1 MAYSFVATWK
11 IVSRFESPSTN
22 RSKVKGLGCKA
33 ETPVSPKWSEV
44 WFSSSRVQGVERV
57 SEGWRPG
64 QGRKVRALTADWH
77 LSIFTPPPHTRH
89 LQPTRPEYR
98 NHSRR
103 DGKKPVE
110 IWTSFVKQII
120 FLLNWNVSSKQQG
133 STAGQNINHLLTIY
147 EFQFPGTSPRPNWS
161 WMMLLSVS
169 PKMLIKCVS
178 GAALVYTI
186 DLLSGLHVWDISRIS
201 SDSDSKT
208 EPGALLRCPTSI
220 QPNWARYISSRNVRG
235 VWQCPEWRVQYLERV
250 PTSAFFS

>member
-1 MAYSFVATWK
+1 MENHPSLWK
-11 IVSRFESPSTN
+11 PINKLVLGLG
-22 RSKVKGLGCKA
+22 SKVKQKRFCRQK
-33 ETPVSPKWSEV
+33 E
-44 WFSSSRVQGVERV
+44 WFSRVQGVERV

-64 QGRKVRALTADWH
+64 QGRKVRARTADWH

-89 LQPTRPEYR
+89 PTQPEYR

-103 DGKKPVE
+103 DGKNPVE

-120 FLLNWNVSSKQQG
+120 FLLNWNVSTKQQG

-147 EFQFPGTSPRPNWS
+147 EFQFPGTSLRPNWS

-186 DLLSGLHVWDISRIS
+186 DLVSGLHVWDISRIS
-201 SDSDSKT
+201 SDSDSET
-208 EPGALLRCPTSI
+208 EPAALLRCPTSI
-220 QPNWARYISSRNVRG
+220 QPNWARYILSRNVSD
-235 VWQCPEWRVQYLERV
+235 VWQCEYSN
-250 PTSAFFS
+250 TSWLLPCPHK